1 MIKEGVC
8 LWVSVK
14 AHYKRG
20 VSVCVCT
27 ECLECLYLHLTPP
40 SEKGLGLNRGYVY
53 VYDIMDVAL
62 AIEFV
67 ISSPILTYKFLCNTT
82 Y

>member
-27 ECLECLYLHLTPP
+27 ECLESLSHLTPP
-40 SEKGLGLNRGYVY
+40 PVKGM
-53 VYDIMDVAL
+53 IMSAR
-62 AIEFV
+62 
-67 ISSPILTYKFLCNTT
+67 
-82 Y
+82 